1 MSGLQSLLLQ
11 PSTTPS
17 SRPLIQ
23 VLRDDSIG
31 IDVAK
36 KSRPDGTLFDS
47 KSLDDDEEDDEEND
61 GPPPI
66 FQSVSSDTTKVIKSA
81 DNDYAAEPPTLAEQL
96 LAEATLAKEMQQ
108 RHRTQQERKNA
119 TKATFGMK
127 KGFLNSSSSS
137 TKQKANNNKKAG
149 GEQRIS
155 KVLSKTNK
163 GNAAAPSANQTSQ
176 VNLIHELDDEGNMI
190 PSASTNNSLSNTI
203 NSNNYNNNPLH
214 LPEVQSA
221 MKLPPSSQW
230 ATPDLLDTITRSHPN
245 LVHGLNDPRYTAA
258 LHDMQTKPKE
268 TLEVLQKTNP
278 EIVNWLMEFC
288 GVLGQHFSQLGE
300 EMDGKQANG
309 GGDGTNDGNKTKDLG
324 SKVREMGLLERRA
337 LEKHRQMQAVTNDE
351 PTHRRA
357 SGQDDAVASSPPTSK
372 EMDDQVSAILANEEL
387 RSILMDPV
395 MQNIM
400 DECSTGNKF
409 RYYLAHDEF
418 GPKLRLLLEAGLIQ
432 MA

>member
-190 PSASTNNSLSNTI
+190 PSSSTNNSLSNTI
-203 NSNNYNNNPLH
+203 KRNNNNPLH

-230 ATPDLLDTITRSHPN
+230 ATPDLLDTITHSHPN

-357 SGQDDAVASSPPTSK
+357 SGQDDGVASSSPTSK
-372 EMDDQVSAILANEEL
+372 EMDDQVSTILANEEL

-395 MQNIM
+395 IQNIM

>member
-1 MSGLQSLLLQ
+1 
-11 PSTTPS
+11 
-17 SRPLIQ
+17 
-23 VLRDDSIG
+23 LRDDSIG

-137 TKQKANNNKKAG
+137 TKQKANNKKKAG

-155 KVLSKTNK
+155 KVLSEKNK
-163 GNAAAPSANQTSQ
+163 GNAVAPSANQTAQ

-190 PSASTNNSLSNTI
+190 PSSSTNNSLSNTI
-203 NSNNYNNNPLH
+203 NNNNNNNNNPLH

-230 ATPDLLDTITRSHPN
+230 ATPDLLDTITHSHPN

-300 EMDGKQANG
+300 EMDGKQAKG
-309 GGDGTNDGNKTKDLG
+309 DGDGTNDGKKTKDLLG

-337 LEKHRQMQAVTNDE
+337 LEKHRQMQAVKDDE

-357 SGQDDAVASSPPTSK
+357 SGQDDGVASSSPTSK
-372 EMDDQVSAILANEEL
+372 EMDDQVSTILANEEL

-395 MQNIM
+395 IQNIM